1 MSCFICRGEHGRQ
14 KNDKFRFKNP
24 VEISQ
29 IASGAKDGIQLNTDC
44 QVDHQGSRRSGH
56 ETMFTSKL
64 SEIRLTSAKTLLLRK
79 LKVLLRYNLILN

>member
-56 ETMFTSKL
+56 ETISTAKL

-79 LKVLLRYNLILN
+79 LKVLLR

>member
-14 KNDKFRFKNP
+14 INDKLRFKNP
-24 VEISQ
+24 VKF
-29 IASGAKDGIQLNTDC
+29 ASGAKDGIQLNTDC

-56 ETMFTSKL
+56 ETIFTSKL

-79 LKVLLRYNLILN
+79 L